1 MRKLQI
7 SLYEMVERLVGIREV
22 FGELDNPHI
31 MAMLTLDQRWPEH
44 DEVPWCSALIN
55 FKAWELR
62 LPRSKDLRARSWLL
76 VGAPI
81 SDREAEIGS
90 DIVILKRGTDDGP
103 DVIDAPGH
111 VGMFAG
117 FEGDNVLVLGGNQSN
132 TVSIARYPKADLIGI
147 RRLY

>member
-1 MRKLQI
+1 MRQLQT
-7 SLYEMVERLVGIREV
+7 SLYEMVERLVGTREV
-22 FGELDNPHI
+22 FGEMDNPHI
-31 MAMLTLDQRWPEH
+31 MAMLTLDQNWPEH

-76 VGAPI
+76 VGTPI
-81 SDREAEIGS
+81 ENSHAEIGS
-90 DIVILKRGTDDGP
+90 DVVILKRGTDHGP
-103 DVIDAPGH
+103 DVVDAPGH

-117 FEGDNVLVLGGNQSN
+117 FEGDSVLVLGGNQGN
-132 TVSIARYPKADLIGI
+132 TVSIGRYSKNDLIGI